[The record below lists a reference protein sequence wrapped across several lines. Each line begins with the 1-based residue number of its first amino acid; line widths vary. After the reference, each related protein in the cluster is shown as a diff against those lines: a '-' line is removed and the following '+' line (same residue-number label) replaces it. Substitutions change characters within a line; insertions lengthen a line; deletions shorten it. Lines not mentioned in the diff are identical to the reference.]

1 MSLLRMTGITKTFDG
16 IHALRKACL
25 EVERGEIHAL
35 VGENGAGKSTLMKTL
50 AGVHPP
56 DAGEI
61 VFEDQPI
68 RPQNY
73 RDSVRAGIRMIFQ
86 ESCLFENLTVAE
98 NLLFERLPRN
108 RFGLLS
114 RQELYGEAKSLLRR
128 LDFPVAP
135 EARVCDL
142 SVGARQ
148 MIEIAKAV
156 ATGGRLVVMDEPT
169 ASLNGQ
175 ESENLFALI
184 RTLRDAGV
192 SVIYISHRLDEVLRI
207 SDRLTV
213 LRDGRTIACHKTE
226 KTDQKEVIR
235 EMVGRGVDL
244 SALRRARSENDW
256 PVVLEV
262 EKLEVPGKLH
272 DVTFSMKAGEI
283 LGIAGLR
290 GVGQDQLVG
299 ALFGLE
305 SGYTGSIK
313 IAGIPRRFRS
323 PAQAVACGIAY
334 VTDDRKVKGLLLEKS
349 SSYNSTLGSMEKIS
363 RMGFLQERLER
374 QIVQRQTTQLA
385 MAAKH
390 ASMPVKYLSGGNQ
403 QKVLL
408 ARALEQEP
416 KILILNEPTAGIDV
430 GAKEEI
436 YSLLVKFASEGMA
449 ILLISSDLAELT
461 VLSGRVLVL
470 NQKRPAVLIPPELA
484 SDVSIIEAAVA

>member
-1 MSLLRMTGITKTFDG
+1 MSFLRMNGITKGFDG
-16 IHALRKACL
+16 IQALREACL

-56 DAGEI
+56 DRGEI
-61 VFEDQPI
+61 VFEGQLI

-86 ESCLFENLTVAE
+86 EGCLFENLTVAE
-98 NLLFERLPRN
+98 NLLFDRLPHN

-114 RQELYGEAKSLLRR
+114 LRELYGEAKSLLSG
-128 LDFPVAP
+128 LDFPIALG
-135 EARVCDL
+135 ARVCDL

-156 ATGGRLVVMDEPT
+156 ARGGRLVVMDEPT
-169 ASLNGQ
+169 ASLNGP
-175 ESENLFALI
+175 ESENLFSII
-184 RTLRDAGV
+184 RRLRDAGV

-213 LRDGRTIACHKTE
+213 LRDGRTIACHETG

-244 SALRRARSENDW
+244 SAVRRAQSGNNRT
-256 PVVLEV
+256 VVLEV
-262 EKLEVPGKLH
+262 ENLAVRGKLH
-272 DVTFSMKAGEI
+272 DVTFSMTAGEI
-283 LGIAGLR
+283 LGVAGLR

-305 SGYTGSIK
+305 SGCTGRIK
-313 IAGIPRRFRS
+313 IAGVPRRFRS
-323 PAQAVACGIAY
+323 PAQAVAYGMAY
-334 VTDDRKVKGLLLEKS
+334 VTDDRKGKGLLLERNS
-349 SSYNSTLGSMEKIS
+349 SFNSTLGSVDKIS
-363 RMGFLQERLER
+363 RIGFLQKRLEQQTFRR
-374 QIVQRQTTQLA
+374 QATQLA
-385 MAAKH
+385 MATKH
-390 ASMPVKYLSGGNQ
+390 ASIPAKYLSGGNQ

-408 ARALEQEP
+408 ARALEQAP
-416 KILILNEPTAGIDV
+416 RILILNEPTAGIDV

-449 ILLISSDLAELT
+449 IVLISSDLAELT
-461 VLSGRVLVL
+461 VLSDRILVL
-470 NQKRPAVLIPPELA
+470 NQKRPAVVIPRESA